1 MEKQIPFSFQAPEF
15 STLDNFIAGD
25 NEQLLFS
32 LKNDTEQL
40 IYIWG
45 DKGAGKTHLLESMV
59 FYYQSLGKNTFYLP
73 LQIQQDFAPQ
83 LLESLETYDLVCLDN
98 VEQIAGHKVWELALF
113 NFFNR
118 IRESGGRLV
127 LSAAQNAHNL
137 AINLPDL
144 RSRLSWG
151 LTYHLKGLNDL
162 EKIKAMKV
170 RAHQRGFMMDDKVAQ
185 YLMKHASRDMSQLMT
200 LLDKLDYASLVEQK
214 KLTIPFVKNYL
225 SD

>member
-15 STLDNFIAGD
+15 ATLENFIAGD

-45 DKGAGKTHLLESMV
+45 DKGAGKTHLLEAMA
-59 FYYQSLGKNTFYLP
+59 FYFQSKGKNTFYLP
-73 LQIQQDFAPQ
+73 LQIQQDFEPE
-83 LLESLETYDLVCLDN
+83 LLESLENFDLVCLDN
-98 VEQIAGHKVWELALF
+98 VDQLAGHKAWELALF
-113 NFFNR
+113 HFFNR
-118 IRESGGRLV
+118 IRESGGRLL
-127 LSAAQNAHNL
+127 LSASQNAHNL
-137 AINLPDL
+137 AVNLPDL
-144 RSRLSWG
+144 RSRLGWG

-162 EKIKAMKV
+162 EKINALKI

-185 YLMKHASRDMSQLMT
+185 YLMQHASRDMSQLMA